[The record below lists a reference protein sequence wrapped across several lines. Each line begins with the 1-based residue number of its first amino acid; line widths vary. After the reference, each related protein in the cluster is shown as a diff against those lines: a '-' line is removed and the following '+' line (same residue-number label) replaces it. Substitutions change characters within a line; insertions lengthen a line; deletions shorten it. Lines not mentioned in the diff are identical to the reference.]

1 MKKGEKSMN
10 RFKAFLFI
18 VIFFVVASTIYA
30 QDAEVKEDIS
40 QLIIGKWGIASNKRA
55 LSGDITFTENGKY
68 DMNEKFHDGS
78 GGGTKGGFELNCETS
93 PVTIKLCPGS
103 CPGSEWTNRF
113 GIIQVLP
120 DNKLEICT
128 SPDGNYPTKFPED
141 KTGKY
146 SMILTRVE

>member
-1 MKKGEKSMN
+1 MN
-10 RFKAFLFI
+10 RFKVFLFI